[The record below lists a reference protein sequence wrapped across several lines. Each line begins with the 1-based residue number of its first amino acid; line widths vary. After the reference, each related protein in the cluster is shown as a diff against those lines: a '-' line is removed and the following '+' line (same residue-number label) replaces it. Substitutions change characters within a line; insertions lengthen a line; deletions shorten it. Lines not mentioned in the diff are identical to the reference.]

1 MMSMNRDD
9 NDGTELSGKNESV
22 RPSALSRRKLLAAL
36 GGGGAALAG
45 SSLLLESGWGQSIA
59 EATYGGGSPLT
70 SCCRGYASVNDMKA
84 DTKLTAGALVH
95 TAGYYAPGDGGAADY
110 IVQAGTLA
118 DDGGGVIALQNG
130 LQAIL
135 LARGSI
141 RYKQFGAVCDGVND
155 DGVQIKKA
163 HAYAN
168 GRGLPIVDESG
179 EYWIRETNG
188 IVIQTNVS
196 WGHTKFHIAESF
208 NSKTNARFHVLSR
221 QAPVDILFDAPTKA
235 AFLAK
240 MRPGTTLCPELAAYK
255 NSLVFIVDAND
266 KIGARYGYPTQT
278 GWSKEDFFYVEEHG
292 RIIGDIAWTFGNYTS
307 LKAYPAEESYLVI
320 DGGTFLLSGDS
331 AGNNNSAYWHNGILV
346 KRSRTIIRNQ
356 WVGLEQG
363 ASDTAL
369 DPRYGFYYLNYVYD
383 VTLEN
388 IRAIPYEQNR
398 PGTEYVLIGTYGI
411 GGARVLNATF
421 RNVTAEGSLYHWGV
435 FGTNLFKNFR
445 IENCRLNRVDVH
457 FHCWNLYVFDSEIG
471 YRGFT
476 LTGGGDLIIE
486 NTKRFGNQFIGF
498 RNDFGAKWDGHIRIR
513 NCRLVIANGASETI
527 ALDFNPADFDYKYP
541 IGYGRSIQLENFTFD
556 YTGLP
561 NTSGICR
568 IMRIAA
574 FSKVS
579 ATGARLFFPQLI
591 EFKNVT
597 VAGRDKGVRILHI
610 QDPFN
615 FHVGKAGGVDSE
627 RLTSNCY
634 MRFENIEGEKVP
646 AQPSESTTH
655 MNFLLNGLGSA
666 PYQDEYAL
674 YPKIDFVQVGDFWGH
689 FKGGA
694 ADVTVQRSTVNCMD
708 NYSGGQ
714 MRGRLLLDNC
724 DIRADAVDDGKVL
737 YTLTSLLG
745 TTLLNCTLHAPV
757 LNGTSRPDL
766 LSRCGFIEVNQK
778 LQFNHLNTSLSKQV
792 IDYFAAQGNPV
803 QPEFYAMLKS
813 HHATDSSLMARRK
826 GTTAQR
832 PAPAS
837 FLSEKGFAYF
847 DTELEQVVVWDGTRW
862 VYPSKSNDTL
872 HFYIADLSIAPAGAS
887 FKRAEAHPSQAYVAA
902 QSGRILKY
910 AAHVNAPSGTA
921 SFTFE
926 LWKDG
931 AVWISGL
938 AGPGTAANPLVAPI
952 AGSASFDEGSR
963 IEVKLAGT
971 AAGLS
976 AGTYATLDL
985 YVQYANY

>member
-1 MMSMNRDD
+1 MNTDHD
-9 NDGTELSGKNESV
+9 GNDGIELNEKDESV

-36 GGGGAALAG
+36 GGAGAALAG
-45 SSLLLESGWGQSIA
+45 STLLLESGWGQSIA
-59 EATYGGGSPLT
+59 EATYGGGSST
-70 SCCRGYASVNDMKA
+70 GCCRKYASVNDMKA
-84 DTKLTAGALVH
+84 DTSLVADALVH
-95 TAGYYAPGDGGAADY
+95 TAGYYDPGDGGAADY
-110 IVQAGTLA
+110 IVQAGALA
-118 DDGGGVIALQNG
+118 EDGGSVIALQNG

-135 LARGSI
+135 LPGGSI
-141 RYKQFGAVCDGVND
+141 GYKQFGTVSDGVND
-155 DGVQIKKA
+155 DGAQIKKA
-163 HAYAN
+163 HTYAN
-168 GRGLPIVDESG
+168 VRRLPVVDESG
-179 EYWIRETNG
+179 EYWIKQTNL

-196 WGHTKFHIAESF
+196 WGQTKFHIAESF
-208 NSKTNARFHVLSR
+208 NSKTNARFHVTSR
-221 QAPVDILFDAPTKA
+221 QAPVEIALDAPTKA

-240 MRPGTTLCPELAAYK
+240 MRPGTTICPELAAYK
-255 NSLVFIVDAND
+255 NSLLFIVDDND
-266 KIGARYGYPTQT
+266 KVGARFGYPGQT
-278 GWSKEDFFYVEEHG
+278 GWSKEDFFVVEEHG
-292 RIIGDIAWTFGNYTS
+292 RIVGDIAWTFNNYTS
-307 LKAYPAEESYLVI
+307 LTAYPAEDSYLVI

-356 WVGLEQG
+356 WVGLEPG

-411 GGARVLNATF
+411 GGRRVLNATF

-457 FHCWNLYVFDSEIG
+457 FHCWNLYVLDSEIG

-498 RNDFGAKWDGHIRIR
+498 RTDFGAKWDGYIRIR
-513 NCRLVIANGASETI
+513 NCRLVIDNGANEAI
-527 ALDFNPADFDYKYP
+527 ALDYNPADFDYKYP

-561 NTSGICR
+561 NTNGTCR
-568 IMRIAA
+568 IMRIAS
-574 FSKVS
+574 FSKIT
-579 ATGARLFFPQLI
+579 ATGSRLFFPQLI

-610 QDPFN
+610 QNPFG
-615 FHVGKAGGVDSE
+615 FHVGKAGGVDDQ
-627 RLTSNCY
+627 RVNANCY

-646 AQPSESTTH
+646 AQQSESTSH
-655 MNFLLNGLGSA
+655 MSFLLNGLGTA
-666 PYQDEYAL
+666 PYDDEYAL

-689 FKGGA
+689 FKGTA

-714 MRGRLLLDNC
+714 MRGRLVLDNC

-737 YTLTSLLG
+737 YTLTSQFG
-745 TTLLNCTLHAPV
+745 TTFLNCTVHAPI
-757 LNGTSRPDL
+757 LNGTTRPDL
-766 LSRCGFIEVNQK
+766 LSRCGFIEMNQK
-778 LQFNHLNTSLSKQV
+778 LQYNHVNTSLSKQV

-813 HHATDSSLMARRK
+813 HHASDSSLMARRK

-832 PAPAS
+832 PAPAN

-847 DTELEQVVVWDGTRW
+847 DTDLEQVVVWDGTRW

-872 HFYIADLSIAPAGAS
+872 HFYMADLSTATAGAP
-887 FKRAEAHPSQAYVAA
+887 FKRAEAHPSQAYVVA
-902 QSGRILKY
+902 QAGRVSKY
-910 AAHVNAPSGTA
+910 AVHVNAPSGTA
-921 SFTFE
+921 SFTFD

-931 AVWISGL
+931 TVWISGL

-963 IEVKLAGT
+963 IEVRLAGT

-985 YVQYANY
+985 YVHYANY